1 LAQPIFACS
10 DDKKQ
15 ALITKPLKSWPY
27 GHLDGALPYLDVANP
42 FIVVDAPDRAPA
54 GGPTENIQ
62 VGLASRTFITDF
74 AIWTRRSQERLS
86 SARAGDLGPS
96 GVSHLIRSATHR

>member
-62 VGLASRTFITDF
+62 VGLASRTFITILPF
-74 AIWTRRSQERLS
+74 
-86 SARAGDLGPS
+86 GPVDHKNVWQAPAPETS
-96 GVSHLIRSATHR
+96 VPPASVT